1 MFGHHSG
8 EMGVFR
14 KKSDSGMNG
23 VGVGDGG
30 RRQDGRNIE
39 ITSPRRGGADADAFV
54 GQAHMHGVGVGGG
67 MDGYG
72 TDAHFPAGA
81 VNAQSDFTA
90 VGDEDFFKHP

>member
-1 MFGHHSG
+1 
-8 EMGVFR
+8 
-14 KKSDSGMNG
+14 
-23 VGVGDGG
+23 
-30 RRQDGRNIE
+30 
-39 ITSPRRGGADADAFV
+39 
-54 GQAHMHGVGVGGG
+54 MHGVGVSGG